1 MKYQHIFFD
10 LDRTLWDFDKNSIKT
25 LEQLFRDFGLKDH
38 FGTFL
43 FFKNRYEHHNK
54 KLWIAYYQNRIEKE
68 VLVYRR
74 FHLTLKEAG
83 LDDIE
88 LAKEIAADF
97 IELSP
102 LQTETFPHTHD
113 CLEYLKSKNYQ
124 LHIIT
129 NGFNEVQGRKL
140 QNSKLEHFFSHVITS
155 ENAGAN
161 KPHPQIFEFALNL
174 TGAQLEKSVM
184 IGDDLT
190 TDIKGAREIGMDH
203 IYFNPKKKSH
213 QENTNHEIQSLK
225 ELIGIL

>member
-1 MKYQHIFFD
+1 
-10 LDRTLWDFDKNSIKT
+10 
-25 LEQLFRDFGLKDH
+25 
-38 FGTFL
+38 
-43 FFKNRYEHHNK
+43 
-54 KLWIAYYQNRIEKE
+54 
-68 VLVYRR
+68 
-74 FHLTLKEAG
+74 
-83 LDDIE
+83 
-88 LAKEIAADF
+88 
-97 IELSP
+97 
-102 LQTETFPHTHD
+102 
-113 CLEYLKSKNYQ
+113 
-124 LHIIT
+124 
-129 NGFNEVQGRKL
+129 
-140 QNSKLEHFFSHVITS
+140 VITS